1 MSSSDRRAVK
11 SSEQTGEPTELS
23 EHGDHPDAN
32 TARQPLWLT
41 HHAAEQHERCALI
54 GRHLVCRRCLVS
66 YPTAIVAMVAG
77 LAGLHWPMSVDPV
90 LLWALPAPAILDFV
104 AEHLVRSPYNA
115 QRQSILSAIAA
126 VAFGRGLSRYLLEP
140 GDSLFWSV
148 AITYSLVM
156 ALSSIGR
163 FAFDRNATQRRAQQ
177 DSDEWWAELQASLK
191 E

>member
-1 MSSSDRRAVK
+1 MSTSDRRAVE
-11 SSEQTGEPTELS
+11 SSEQTGEPTELG
-23 EHGDHPDAN
+23 EHLDAN
-32 TARQPLWLT
+32 DGGQPLWLT
-41 HHAAEQHERCALI
+41 HHAAEHHERCALI

-66 YPTAIVAMVAG
+66 YPIAIVAMVAG
-77 LAGLHWPMSVDPV
+77 LAGLHWPTSVDPV
-90 LLWALPAPAILDFV
+90 LLWVLPAPAILDFV

-115 QRQSILSAIAA
+115 KRQSILSAIAA